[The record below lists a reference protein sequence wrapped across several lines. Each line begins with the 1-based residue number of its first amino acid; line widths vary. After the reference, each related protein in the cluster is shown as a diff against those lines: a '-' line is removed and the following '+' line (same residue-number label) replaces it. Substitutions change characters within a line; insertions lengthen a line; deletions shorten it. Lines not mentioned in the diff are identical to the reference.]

1 MHGIKRV
8 LVFCMCTAILPAIL
22 IIMPLW
28 LKHHV
33 FADVVYSV
41 AESDILEIRDGL
53 STVFCQAH
61 ILKMNTSFNA
71 FQLNHTPNE
80 AKQKKHIRLQ
90 KTMILPDDTLEYWGF
105 YLMKGAFV
113 ELKVCSRFDGSRIL
127 VVKGEKNLNTCGLME
142 HNKNKF
148 GTNYNAE
155 RSQVRVTFGNNAN
168 AQTITSPDDMTM
180 TLEKKEN
187 TQLHKA
193 SNHPLD
199 DEAKLNHAG
208 EDLTD
213 DDARQKRKYFSTNYL
228 KTQKN
233 QIEQK
238 NESNNKIFKTRE
250 MFHASNIN
258 EQTKTDSTT
267 LKNDINTAKNVSSSV
282 NTDSTKA
289 SHHKRHHKNRDSKS
303 RKHLKLDN
311 DEVVDNTEANVEQE
325 ENKRSRREHRREMN
339 AHHHP
344 IKRDTG
350 VLDGGVHHGGNA
362 YNFIPSNDTES
373 ISSFEN
379 SLLECYDGQI
389 LLSESFDPSQE
400 CKNVS
405 FLEQG
410 THMITTHEVNSDGYY
425 YYIFY
430 SDNDNDQNQIHA
442 VFDIHKPTY
451 LYSNISET
459 KGCINSTDC
468 LFPIQ
473 MFSDEIVIVEV
484 PTRDGIEH
492 EDDDITILVSQC
504 VPRMAVYM
512 IFPIAVLFFILS
524 CAFI

>member
-61 ILKMNTSFNA
+61 TLKMNTSFNA
-71 FQLNHTPNE
+71 FQLNHTPNQ
-80 AKQKKHIRLQ
+80 AKKKKHIRLQ
-90 KTMILPDDTLEYWGF
+90 KSMILPDDTLEYWGF

-113 ELKVCSRFDGSRIL
+113 ELKLCSRFDGSRIL
-127 VVKGEKNLNTCGLME
+127 VVKGERNLNTCGLME

-155 RSQVRVTFGNNAN
+155 HAQVRVTFGNNAV
-168 AQTITSPDDMTM
+168 AETITSGDMTM
-180 TLEKKEN
+180 TLERKEN
-187 TQLHKA
+187 SQLHKA
-193 SNHPLD
+193 NHPLD
-199 DEAKLNHAG
+199 DEAKLNHGG

-213 DDARQKRKYFSTNYL
+213 FNDDSRQKRKDFSTNYL

-233 QIEQK
+233 KIEQK
-238 NESNNKIFKTRE
+238 DESNNKIFKTRE

-258 EQTKTDSTT
+258 KQTKTDSTT
-267 LKNDINTAKNVSSSV
+267 LKNDTDTAKNVSSSV

-289 SHHKRHHKNRDSKS
+289 SHHKRHHKNRDSKQ

-311 DEVVDNTEANVEQE
+311 DEDDNVGSNVEKE
-325 ENKRSRREHRREMN
+325 DNIRNRRDHHREMN

-344 IKRDTG
+344 MKRDTG
-350 VLDGGVHHGGNA
+350 VLDAGVHHGGNA
-362 YNFIPSNDTES
+362 YNFNPSHDNES
-373 ISSFEN
+373 VSSFEN

-389 LLSESFDPSQE
+389 LLSEYFNPSHE
-400 CKNVS
+400 CSNETILKH
-405 FLEQG
+405 G

-430 SDNDNDQNQIHA
+430 SDNDNDQNHIHA

-459 KGCINSTDC
+459 KGCVNSKDC
-468 LFPIQ
+468 SFPIQ
-473 MFSDEIVIVEV
+473 M
-484 PTRDGIEH
+484 
-492 EDDDITILVSQC
+492 
-504 VPRMAVYM
+504 
-512 IFPIAVLFFILS
+512 
-524 CAFI
+524 

>member
-8 LVFCMCTAILPAIL
+8 LVFCICTAILPAIL

-33 FADVVYSV
+33 FADVAYSV
-41 AESDILEIRDGL
+41 AESDILEIQDGL
-53 STVFCQAH
+53 STIFCQAH
-61 ILKMNTSFNA
+61 TLKMNSSFNA
-71 FQLNHTPNE
+71 FQLNHTPNQ
-80 AKQKKHIRLQ
+80 AKKKKHIRLQ
-90 KTMILPDDTLEYWGF
+90 KSMILPDDTLEYWGF

-113 ELKVCSRFDGSRIL
+113 ELKVCSRYDGSRIL
-127 VVKGEKNLNTCGLME
+127 VVKGERNLKTCGLME

-155 RSQVRVTFGNNAN
+155 HAQVRVTFGNNAV
-168 AQTITSPDDMTM
+168 AETISSEDMTM
-180 TLEKKEN
+180 TLERKEN
-187 TQLHKA
+187 SQLRK

-199 DEAKLNHAG
+199 DEVKLNHGG
-208 EDLTD
+208 EDLTEFN
-213 DDARQKRKYFSTNYL
+213 DDARQKRKDFSTNYL

-233 QIEQK
+233 KIEQK
-238 NESNNKIFKTRE
+238 DESNNKIFKSRE
-250 MFHASNIN
+250 MFHGSNIN

-267 LKNDINTAKNVSSSV
+267 LKINTDTAKNVSSSV

-289 SHHKRHHKNRDSKS
+289 PHNKRHHKNRDYKQ

-311 DEVVDNTEANVEQE
+311 NEDVVEVPSNAEKKE
-325 ENKRSRREHRREMN
+325 EEETIRDKRDHRRQMN

-344 IKRDTG
+344 MKRDTG
-350 VLDGGVHHGGNA
+350 VLDAGVHHGGNA
-362 YNFIPSNDTES
+362 YTFNPTNESES

-389 LLSESFDPSQE
+389 LLAESFNPSQE
-400 CKNVS
+400 CNNVK

-430 SDNDNDQNQIHA
+430 SDNDNDQNHIHA

-468 LFPIQ
+468 SFPIQ
-473 MFSDEIVIVEV
+473 M
-484 PTRDGIEH
+484 
-492 EDDDITILVSQC
+492 
-504 VPRMAVYM
+504 
-512 IFPIAVLFFILS
+512 
-524 CAFI
+524 

>member
-61 ILKMNTSFNA
+61 TLKMNTSFNA

-80 AKQKKHIRLQ
+80 AKMKKHIRLQ

-155 RSQVRVTFGNNAN
+155 RSQVRVTFGNNAH
-168 AQTITSPDDMTM
+168 AQTITSSGDMTM
-180 TLEKKEN
+180 TLEKKEHS
-187 TQLHKA
+187 QLHKA
-193 SNHPLD
+193 HNHQLD
-199 DEAKLNHAG
+199 DEAKLNNGG

-213 DDARQKRKYFSTNYL
+213 FNDDARQKRKDFSTNYL

-238 NESNNKIFKTRE
+238 DESNNKIFKTRE

-267 LKNDINTAKNVSSSV
+267 LKNDNNTAKNVSSSV
-282 NTDSTKA
+282 NIDSTKA

-311 DEVVDNTEANVEQE
+311 DEVVENTASMVEKE
-325 ENKRSRREHRREMN
+325 ENIRNRREHRREMN

-344 IKRDTG
+344 MKRDTG

-362 YNFIPSNDTES
+362 YNFNPLNDTES

-468 LFPIQ
+468 SFPIQ
-473 MFSDEIVIVEV
+473 M
-484 PTRDGIEH
+484 
-492 EDDDITILVSQC
+492 
-504 VPRMAVYM
+504 
-512 IFPIAVLFFILS
+512 
-524 CAFI
+524 